1 MNLAHDFGNPRDLP
15 FVAVDEGHLT
25 AARTGANVTAMSQL
39 AFGYWYWYTARSVPV
54 R

>member
-1 MNLAHDFGNPRDLP
+1 MNLAHDFPNPRDPP
-15 FVAVDEGHLT
+15 FVAAGGGHLT
-25 AARTGANVTAMSQL
+25 EARTGANVTAMSQF